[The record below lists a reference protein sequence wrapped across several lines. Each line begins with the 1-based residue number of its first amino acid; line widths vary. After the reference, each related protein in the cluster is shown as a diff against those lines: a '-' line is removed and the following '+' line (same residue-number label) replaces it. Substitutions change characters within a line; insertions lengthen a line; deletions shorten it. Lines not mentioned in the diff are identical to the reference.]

1 MKIISILGGVISFLV
16 VILMLL
22 VARFWFAL
30 PDEPITYKITVE
42 EKHFGYVIA
51 KDNFGE
57 VNNYFPLNSDQVVT
71 HINEDVFNEKNH
83 KLFDSIK
90 IGDCLLART
99 HQGIIS
105 LEKRFIHAQCK

>member
-1 MKIISILGGVISFLV
+1 MKVISFLDGVISFLA

-22 VARFWFAL
+22 VARWWFAL
-30 PDEPITYKITVE
+30 PDEPNTYKITVK
-42 EKHFGYVIA
+42 EKHPGYVVG
-51 KDNFGE
+51 KDSFGE
-57 VNNYFPLNSDQVVT
+57 VNDYFPLNSDQILT
-71 HINEDVFNEKNH
+71 HRNKDVFDQENH

-105 LEKRFIHAQCK
+105 LEKRFIHAQCS